1 MCISLHITGMITSKN
16 IPEYIARMNQLKTD
30 DPQTWDKFMAG
41 DFTTSTSNQ
50 VPFTRLGV
58 DQAQEHVNKK
68 LRVHGAVIDAVS

>member
-1 MCISLHITGMITSKN
+1 MYFFAYSRHYYAQN
-16 IPEYIARMNQLKTD
+16 IPECIVLMNQLKTD

-41 DFTTSTSNQ
+41 DFTVSTSNQ

-68 LRVHGAVIDAVS
+68 LQVTEQSMA